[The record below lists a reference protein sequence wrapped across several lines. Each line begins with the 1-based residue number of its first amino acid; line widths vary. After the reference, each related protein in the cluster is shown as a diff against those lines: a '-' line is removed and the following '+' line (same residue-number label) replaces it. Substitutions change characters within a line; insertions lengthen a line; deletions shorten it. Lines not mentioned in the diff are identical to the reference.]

1 EELADGQRFIGLCRE
16 ITGEIAQPKPILA
29 VKSGRTPAGAR
40 AVSSHTGSLAGGDEV
55 YDAVFLQSG
64 VLRVDSVEELFH
76 YAVAFAN
83 QPLPS
88 GRRVAIVTNAG
99 GPGLMAAGR
108 AVGQRPETGPGVLHG
123 PRGCVGRG
131 TRAGRGPHPSVRLPR
146 GRCARICGDDALR
159 GVGAPAPDRGATVLC
174 RSRGGG
180 GRGAAGSAGSLRA

>member
-1 EELADGQRFIGLCRE
+1 
-16 ITGEIAQPKPILA
+16 TGEIAQPKPILA

-40 AVSSHTGSLAGGDEV
+40 AVSSHTGSLAGSDEV

-99 GPGLMAAGR
+99 GPGIMAADA
-108 AVGQRPETGPGVLHG
+108 AVRQGLRSEEHTSELQSRFDLV
-123 PRGCVGRG
+123 C
-131 TRAGRGPHPSVRLPR
+131 RLLLDKQDFR
-146 GRCARICGDDALR
+146 K
-159 GVGAPAPDRGATVLC
+159 
-174 RSRGGG
+174 
-180 GRGAAGSAGSLRA
+180 